1 MKLWYAQKNKERHTA
16 SCEAPDLLH
25 NMIKHLYILHFQRK
39 TYRRPD
45 KSTGMFID
53 DGGLPNTEQFSTILS
68 IEEIKNLLDVWKC
81 NYDLRDRYTD
91 YYNQGIKFLE
101 EALQYPDF
109 KITYSN
115 KY

>member
-1 MKLWYAQKNKERHTA
+1 MRLWYAQKNKERHTA
-16 SCEAPDLLH
+16 SVEAPDLLH
-25 NMIKHLYILHFQRK
+25 NMIKQLYILHYQKK
-39 TYRRPD
+39 TFRRPD
-45 KSTGMFID
+45 RATGMFLD
-53 DGGLPNTEQFSTILS
+53 DGGLSKVEEFSTLLS
-68 IEEIKNLLDVWKC
+68 IEEIEKLLMVWKC